1 MNPGKEICRELKV
14 LRKQIA
20 EENGIPLEME
30 ECKFKGK
37 CDGTCPRCDAEV
49 RYLES
54 ALADRI
60 RMGKVAV
67 VAGLALGLSATA
79 TLSAESGAVA
89 FSGVQPVVKELVLPT
104 DSVRITGKVVDSK
117 TGEGIGFANIRV
129 LDGEVMVAGT
139 CTDSNGNFTM
149 QVSKGIYNVKITY
162 IGYFPFELTNCDWS
176 RSDKFDFE
184 NVGLEYNGKGLTKG
198 IVVKDSDSVPKSDSN
213 GKKFSKRH
221 GRNDSSRRK

>member
-1 MNPGKEICRELKV
+1 MNPGKEICKELKE

-20 EENGIPLEME
+20 EENGIPLEIE

-79 TLSAESGAVA
+79 TLSAESGTVA

-104 DSVRITGKVVDSK
+104 DSVRITGRVVDSK
-117 TGEGIGFANIRV
+117 TGEGLYYATVRILNGDT
-129 LDGEVMVAGT
+129 LVAAT
-139 CTDSNGNFTM
+139 CADSNGIFSI
-149 QVSKGIYNVKITY
+149 QVPKGKYDIYFSY
-162 IGYFPFELTNCDWS
+162 AGYRSHTITNCNCKKSEFKFGTVKLKGTSLIMGVVDVKKQDS
-176 RSDKFDFE
+176 RL
-184 NVGLEYNGKGLTKG
+184 GGKEK
-198 IVVKDSDSVPKSDSN
+198 KS
-213 GKKFSKRH
+213 H
-221 GRNDSSRRK
+221 RK

>member
-20 EENGIPLEME
+20 EENGIPLEIE

-49 RYLES
+49 RYLEG

-67 VAGLALGLSATA
+67 VAGLALGLSATTA
-79 TLSAESGAVA
+79 LSAESGAVA

-117 TGEGIGFANIRV
+117 TGESVEFAYIRV
-129 LDGEVMVAGT
+129 FKEDVLVAYT
-139 CTDSNGNFTM
+139 YADSNGCFT
-149 QVSKGIYNVKITY
+149 VHVPKGKYDIEFS
-162 IGYFPFELTNCDWS
+162 FPGFRQIKLTDCNCE
-176 RSDKFDFE
+176 KKKYK
-184 NVGLEYNGKGLTKG
+184 LG
-198 IVVKDSDSVPKSDSN
+198 IVKLEEV
-213 GKKFSKRH
+213 
-221 GRNDSSRRK
+221 SSFFTGII

>member
-1 MNPGKEICRELKV
+1 MNPGKEICKELKE

-49 RYLES
+49 RYLEG

-67 VAGLALGLSATA
+67 VAGLALGLSATTSLA
-79 TLSAESGAVA
+79 AESGMVA

-104 DSVRITGKVVDSK
+104 DSVKITGRVVDSL
-117 TGEGIGFANIRV
+117 TGKGIEFANIRIFNDGV
-129 LDGEVMVAGT
+129 LVAYT
-139 CTDSNGNFTM
+139 YADSNGCFT
-149 QVSKGIYNVKITY
+149 VHVPKGKYDIEFSFSGFRQIK
-162 IGYFPFELTNCDWS
+162 LTDCNCE
-176 RSDKFDFE
+176 KKKYK
-184 NVGLEYNGKGLTKG
+184 LG
-198 IVVKDSDSVPKSDSN
+198 IVKLEEV
-213 GKKFSKRH
+213 
-221 GRNDSSRRK
+221 SSFFTGII

>member
-1 MNPGKEICRELKV
+1 MNPGKEICRELKE

-20 EENGIPLEME
+20 EENGIPLEIE

-67 VAGLALGLSATA
+67 VAGLALGLSATTA
-79 TLSAESGAVA
+79 LSAESGTVA

-104 DSVRITGKVVDSK
+104 DSVRITGRVVDSL
-117 TGEGIGFANIRV
+117 TGKGIEFANIRIFNDVSWLHIPMPILMAV
-129 LDGEVMVAGT
+129 LRCMYLKANMTLNSLFLVFA
-139 CTDSNGNFTM
+139 
-149 QVSKGIYNVKITY
+149 
-162 IGYFPFELTNCDWS
+162 
-176 RSDKFDFE
+176 R
-184 NVGLEYNGKGLTKG
+184 
-198 IVVKDSDSVPKSDSN
+198 
-213 GKKFSKRH
+213 
-221 GRNDSSRRK
+221 

>member
-20 EENGIPLEME
+20 EENGIPLEIE

-49 RYLES
+49 RYREG

-67 VAGLALGLSATA
+67 VAGLALGLSATTA
-79 TLSAESGAVA
+79 LSAESGTVA

-104 DSVRITGKVVDSK
+104 DSVRITGRVVDTK
-117 TGEGIGFANIRV
+117 TGEGIGFANIKV
-129 LDGEVMVAGT
+129 FCNDSVVAVAVA
-139 CTDSNGNFTM
+139 DSNGNYAVQVPKGKYDIKFTSIGYSNYKM
-149 QVSKGIYNVKITY
+149 SNRNCSKDVILRNVK
-162 IGYFPFELTNCDWS
+162 LK
-176 RSDKFDFE
+176 RQ
-184 NVGLEYNGKGLTKG
+184 L
-198 IVVKDSDSVPKSDSN
+198 
-213 GKKFSKRH
+213 KRH
-221 GRNDSSRRK
+221 VRLMGCPAW